1 MSEAHTP
8 ERKIMYNS
16 LDEFFKAFLPKSA
29 RAGRPSYA
37 DNDFQRI
44 GAKLAQ
50 RALDAIDNP
59 PPDSGQ
65 EAQMGR

>member
-8 ERKIMYNS
+8 EPKTMYGT

-29 RAGRPSYA
+29 RGGRPSSA

-44 GAKLAQ
+44 GAKLAE
-50 RALDAIDNP
+50 RALDAMDRPTEESNQQ
-59 PPDSGQ
+59 S
-65 EAQMGR
+65 